1 MVVFHCG
8 SCGEALKKNQV
19 DKHIGNTCRRVQ
31 TISCIDCGKDFTRD
45 SYKEHTKCVTE
56 QEKYGGAN
64 YTAPTNINKGEKKQ
78 NQWFEIV
85 QSAINLNSGSTQAKV
100 LLKKLQYYP
109 NTPRKRAKF
118 INFVNNSIKGFPPR
132 IVEEVW
138 SILETLLPKPSTNE
152 TNQPK
157 RIDTQDQGQQMISEI
172 TDKNE
177 SISKSPMKR
186 TINDDNEQSLKKPKI
201 NNGNENI
208 PDDSNPI
215 VSSNPRFEWYDEIKR
230 ALNKANDQTLSLD
243 ALTKKILK
251 RYKKLKPKQAKDD
264 DSLLKKLEK
273 KIQRA
278 PFVQQIEENIY
289 RLSE

>member
-19 DKHIGNTCRRVQ
+19 DKHIASTCRRVP
-31 TISCIDCGKDFTRD
+31 TLSCIDCGKDFTRD
-45 SYKEHTKCVTE
+45 SYKEHTKCVSE

-64 YTAPTNINKGEKKQ
+64 YTAPTNMNKGEKKQ

-109 NTPRKRAKF
+109 NTPRKRGKF

-132 IVEEVW
+132 VVEEVW
-138 SILETLLPKPSTNE
+138 SILETLIPKASNNESNQTKKNDTEDQDQNISQAPVKKEDMDESQSKRKTNE
-152 TNQPK
+152 
-157 RIDTQDQGQQMISEI
+157 
-172 TDKNE
+172 
-177 SISKSPMKR
+177 
-186 TINDDNEQSLKKPKI
+186 DNEESSKKQKTI
-201 NNGNENI
+201 HENEIVQEDNNQTV
-208 PDDSNPI
+208 PSNPH
-215 VSSNPRFEWYDEIKR
+215 FEWYDEIKL
-230 ALNKANDQTLSLD
+230 ALSKANDQTLTLD
-243 ALTKKILK
+243 ALKKKILK
-251 RYKKLKPKQAKDD
+251 RYKKLKPKQAKED

-278 PFVQQIEENIY
+278 PFVQQIEENMY